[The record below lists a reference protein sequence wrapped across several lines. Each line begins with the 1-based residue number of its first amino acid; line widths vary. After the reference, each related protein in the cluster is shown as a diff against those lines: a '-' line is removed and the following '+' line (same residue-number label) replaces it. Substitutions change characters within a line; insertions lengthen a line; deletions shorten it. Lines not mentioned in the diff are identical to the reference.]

1 MLQLFVNG
9 EGGLTAAG
17 YGLCALLLVLSILAG
32 LFLADRGEKKGFAA
46 RQLAYCAMAVA
57 LAYVTS
63 FIRVFKMPYGGSV
76 TLLSMLFI
84 VLVANW
90 YGVKT
95 GMLVGFAYG
104 ILQFLQEPYFLT
116 LFQVCC
122 DYVLAFAA
130 LGLAGLFRGRK
141 TASSWAIW
149 RRCWPGGPSTPW
161 EATST
166 GWTTC
171 RRISP
176 RPCGAST
183 PLFTTTAICWRRR
196 RSRSP

>member
-90 YGVKT
+90 YEESAV
-95 GMLVGFAYG
+95 
-104 ILQFLQEPYFLT
+104 P
-116 LFQVCC
+116 
-122 DYVLAFAA
+122 
-130 LGLAGLFRGRK
+130 GLL
-141 TASSWAIW
+141 
-149 RRCWPGGPSTPW
+149 
-161 EATST
+161 
-166 GWTTC
+166 
-171 RRISP
+171 
-176 RPCGAST
+176 
-183 PLFTTTAICWRRR
+183 
-196 RSRSP
+196 